1 MIRSNRDSGLSIQ
14 QRNERSPTQFI
25 TQTHDRGRSE
35 KCRHRYHHNPGAH
48 VFPAASPVGG
58 VGGVL
63 SKQASLQIGPE
74 RLESGRVSL
83 EIGQGRSF
91 EDMNALDLISHRR
104 SQSPGRITSNYSA
117 QTSVRSGYY
126 PPLQFPEPI

>member
-1 MIRSNRDSGLSIQ
+1 MIRSNRDARLSIQ
-14 QRNERSPTQFI
+14 QRDEPSPTQFI

-83 EIGQGRSF
+83 EIGQSRSF
-91 EDMNALDLISHRR
+91 EDMDAFDVERQFLGDLLTMTGDRLAARTPAGTHSR
-104 SQSPGRITSNYSA
+104 
-117 QTSVRSGYY
+117 
-126 PPLQFPEPI
+126 